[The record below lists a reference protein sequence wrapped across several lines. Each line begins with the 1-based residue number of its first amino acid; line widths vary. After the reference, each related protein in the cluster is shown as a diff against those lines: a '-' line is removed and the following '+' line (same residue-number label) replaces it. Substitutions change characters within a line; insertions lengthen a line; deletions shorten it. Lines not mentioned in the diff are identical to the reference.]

1 MSETKASF
9 DAAVERS
16 KSLPSQPNNIKLD
29 LYGLFKQGSSGAVA
43 GSRPGMFDP
52 VGRAKWDAWDKR
64 KGLSKDA
71 AMEAYIALIDKL
83 ED

>member
-29 LYGLFKQGSSGAVA
+29 LYSLFKQGSSGDVT

-64 KGLSKDA
+64 KGMSKDA

>member
-1 MSETKASF
+1 MSEIKASF
-9 DAAVERS
+9 DAAVDRS

-29 LYGLFKQGSSGAVA
+29 LYSLFKQGSSGDVT

-52 VGRAKWDAWDKR
+52 VGRAKWDAWEKR
-64 KGLSKDA
+64 KGMSKDA
-71 AMEAYIALIDKL
+71 AMEAYVALIDKL

>member
-1 MSETKASF
+1 MSEIKASF
-9 DAAVERS
+9 DAAVDRS

-29 LYGLFKQGSSGAVA
+29 LYSLFKQGSSGDVT

-64 KGLSKDA
+64 KGMSKDA
-71 AMEAYIALIDKL
+71 AMEAYVALIDKL
-83 ED
+83 EE